1 MSGEGALLIVGLLD
15 FAFGRGAVWW
25 APRDTEVQAAPALP
39 QKVAPRLGALLWGL
53 GHQGT
58 PGGHWH
64 RHQAAE
70 VHRIALSPRVLSYKC
85 DCFLFT
91 KSHGAFFWLQVM
103 DGPGEN
109 DPDLKRAGHP
119 RFCEEVKRDLPPYT
133 QLFTRVFQNKTF
145 HVYKLAR
152 DK

>member
-1 MSGEGALLIVGLLD
+1 MALTSGGWGT
-15 FAFGRGAVWW
+15 RGPPVATGT
-25 APRDTEVQAAPALP
+25 DT
-39 QKVAPRLGALLWGL
+39 RLRRSTESL
-53 GHQGT
+53 
-58 PGGHWH
+58 
-64 RHQAAE
+64 
-70 VHRIALSPRVLSYKC
+70 VPRVLSYKC